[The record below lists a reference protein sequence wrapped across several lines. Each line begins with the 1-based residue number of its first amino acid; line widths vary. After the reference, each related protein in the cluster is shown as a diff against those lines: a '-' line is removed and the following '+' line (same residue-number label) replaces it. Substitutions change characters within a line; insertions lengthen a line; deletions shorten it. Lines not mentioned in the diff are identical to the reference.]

1 MHPAAWTP
9 VSLQIFHVPSSAP
22 NPPRPLFPAP
32 QIAAIEVILWFS
44 AFFSAV
50 LDNIP

>member
-1 MHPAAWTP
+1 MTGGGCLLSH
-9 VSLQIFHVPSSAP
+9 FPSS
-22 NPPRPLFPAP
+22 AP